1 MRAGGN
7 DRRFLFFDSSLIFFC
22 FDDHLLFRL
31 IQWNPS
37 PAPANQPLP
46 DDSSESDGHSPMPY
60 GELDALRFKAELEM
74 AQREL
79 EDVSKKAGIAELE
92 WEDQR
97 KQLLETIDCTALK
110 SIFDPTQLLMLISF
124 FLHLAARDAELNQL
138 KTLVEQLADKVNPRS
153 DTAAERLAAVE
164 HRVDEVATHGV
175 RLGTTLGLA
184 AMATHTDVD
193 YFARPRGFRGGA
205 PEDIEEIELI
215 LERLDGHGDAIA
227 EITHPQSVLN
237 RLFD

>member
-1 MRAGGN
+1 V
-7 DRRFLFFDSSLIFFC
+7 
-22 FDDHLLFRL
+22 
-31 IQWNPS
+31 
-37 PAPANQPLP
+37 
-46 DDSSESDGHSPMPY
+46 PY
-60 GELDALRFKAELEM
+60 GELDALRFKAELEV

-79 EDVSKKAGIAELE
+79 EDVSKKAGIAEFE

-97 KQLLETIDCTALK
+97 KQLLETIDGTAPTPL
-110 SIFDPTQLLMLISF
+110 FDPIRPLMLITSF
-124 FLHLAARDAELNQL
+124 SCAFAARDAELNQL
-138 KTLVEQLADKVNPRS
+138 KMLVEQLADKVNARG
-153 DTAAERLAAVE
+153 DTPAERLAAAE

-193 YFARPRGFRGGA
+193 YSTRPRGFRGGA

-227 EITHPQSVLN
+227 ELTHPQSVLN
-237 RLFD
+237 GLFD